1 VCLKPE
7 DLRCGIGSLEAK
19 MRISDA
25 VQGFLFTI
33 AGNGYSEATI
43 CNYRHSLTRS
53 ATSFPM
59 CGPLPTQ
66 SPAGNT
72 GYSPLSNQFFE
83 REEIRLMI
91 GALIFLFPQFPEA
104 RKWRADAHLG
114 I

>member
-43 CNYRHSLTRS
+43 CNYRHSLTHF
-53 ATSFPM
+53 ALHLGEKQVADFT
-59 CGPLPTQ
+59 T
-66 SPAGNT
+66 T
-72 GYSPLSNQFFE
+72 
-83 REEIRLMI
+83 EIRN
-91 GALIFLFPQFPEA
+91 FLSYV
-104 RKWRADAHLG
+104 RATTYTKPSRQYRLFSPVQPVF
-114 I
+114 